1 MPPGGAGF
9 VRTDQLVT
17 ALAIARGES
26 GWRSDAVGDV
36 GLQTSKWGPSIGLW
50 QIRSLVADRGTGRAR
65 DETRLRDPLFN
76 ARSAY
81 SISGGGRDWS
91 PWTVYRTGAYRAH
104 LAAAR
109 AAAGVA

>member
-9 VRTDQLVT
+9 VRTEQLVT
-17 ALAIARGES
+17 ALAIARAES
-26 GWRSDAVGDV
+26 GWRSDAVNAADAAPP
-36 GLQTSKWGPSIGLW
+36 KWGPSIGLF

-91 PWTVYRTGAYRAH
+91 PWTVFRTGAYRQY